1 MHDLVVREAMTAM
14 AQDAAKRFYELV
26 AEGNEIP
33 YVVHE
38 PGDGSPLCEYEPQTA
53 RFVRDHAPALRELDS
68 FGAAC
73 AALEIANLAG
83 PYLDAAGIAAPDD
96 SRRRSELASVVF
108 LARLWQDS
116 TDFSLDGG
124 RLEESITELED
135 GGEPAADEIE
145 VVVQLRGLQMP
156 VERLELA
163 TATIVRAD
171 TVEIPP
177 EARTSEGAG
186 AAGWQPTFVAVARI
200 GEHADGEE
208 APDAGARA
216 VGAFRALITTLRLFK
231 SGGVGL
237 GPHAWARGAN
247 DRWRRIATGEGRP
260 RPGGYVLAAEELSDL
275 VALSRVLANRST
287 PFGRPATARPGF
299 AGALARSISRF
310 ELGLERAA
318 ALEALNDYLLA
329 LRFVL
334 EGGGPADLGLPMRV
348 AALCAE
354 PEHRNATKG
363 VIDRALALE
372 RELWTGEPAA
382 SGEAPA
388 TVTGSV
394 EELARAILKD
404 AACGHLG
411 SDLRATADEILLAD
425 GLRIGE
431 GDAGQ
436 RGETAEWDG
445 EEGSVELDPQWA
457 AEDEAAPVGDEVAFE
472 DAQPVETHA
481 TPAWGDDL
489 SMEGWSDEP
498 AGQEAT
504 DHEPTLAEEL
514 EQVSGN
520 ERRITIHEHFEPDL
534 EPDYDQED
542 TVIPMHASEAAH
554 RVIRERPVSVIA
566 GGNESSAVDEL
577 IEMHEAERREVSDR
591 VAFLFP
597 RPETCQWEIREI
609 GYDRSRRAEVGE
621 AS

>member
-1 MHDLVVREAMTAM
+1 M
-14 AQDAAKRFYELV
+14 AQDAAKRFYELI

-83 PYLDAAGIAAPDD
+83 PYLDAAGIAVPED
-96 SRRRSELASVVF
+96 RRQRSELASVVF

-116 TDFSLDGG
+116 TDFSLDAP
-124 RLEESITELED
+124 RLQDTIAELET

-156 VERLELA
+156 IERLELA
-163 TATIVRAD
+163 TATVVRSD

-177 EARTSEGAG
+177 EARASEGAG

-200 GEHADGEE
+200 SEDAEGEE

-216 VGAFRALITTLRLFK
+216 VGAFRALVTTFRLFK
-231 SGGVGL
+231 PGGVGL

-260 RPGGYVLAAEELSDL
+260 RPGGYVLAEEELSDL
-275 VALSRVLANRST
+275 VALSRALASRAT
-287 PFGRPATARPGF
+287 PFGRPATNRPGF
-299 AGALARSISRF
+299 AGALARSISRY
-310 ELGLERAA
+310 EIGLERAA
-318 ALEALNDYLLA
+318 ALEALSDYLLS

-334 EGGGPADLGLPMRV
+334 EGGGPADLGLSMRV

-354 PEHRNATKG
+354 PDERNATKS

-388 TVTGSV
+388 TVTAQV

-411 SDLRATADEILLAD
+411 TDLRATADEILLAD

-431 GDAGQ
+431 GDAAQ
-436 RGETAEWDG
+436 RGETAEWNG
-445 EEGSVELDPQWA
+445 
-457 AEDEAAPVGDEVAFE
+457 EVADLEAGVESAAGNEAVPTDEERVYEDGPDDEPIFE
-472 DAQPVETHA
+472 EAEPFEAQADPG
-481 TPAWGDDL
+481 WGHDL
-489 SMEGWSDEP
+489 SMEGWSDE
-498 AGQEAT
+498 AARDERA
-504 DHEPTLAEEL
+504 DEPTLAEEL
-514 EQVSGN
+514 EQVSRGG
-520 ERRITIHEHFEPDL
+520 RRIMVHEHFVPEAGPEFESEPD
-534 EPDYDQED
+534 DQEE
-542 TVIPMHASEAAH
+542 TVIPIHASETAR
-554 RVIRERPVSVIA
+554 RVIRERPVSVLA
-566 GGNESSAVDEL
+566 GGQDATPVDEL
-577 IEMHEAERREVSDR
+577 IEMHRSEQRDVSDR

-597 RPETCQWEIREI
+597 RPETCQWEIREV
-609 GYDRSRRAEVGE
+609 GYDRTQRAEVH
-621 AS
+621 